1 MSPPLLLRNTCAN
14 YLLSQLHNQAFAST
28 FPMGPYV
35 KLECAVQ
42 EAFLM
47 DSPESGLG
55 CSWAYALLSCMCHQG
70 ANPHCGAFGVCCPSP
85 TQLLGR
91 TLNPGYSVS
100 PLTGTPSSGLG
111 WGRNVY
117 WKGWSVVERALVQE
131 TRALAQSWTL
141 SLNVQL
147 KLQTSLSKISLVAMR
162 VTNNN

>member
-1 MSPPLLLRNTCAN
+1 MSPPLLLRSTCAN

-47 DSPESGLG
+47 DSPESSLG
-55 CSWAYALLSCMCHQG
+55 CTWASALLSCMCHQG

-91 TLNPGYSVS
+91 TLNPVLYESIGRHTQLW
-100 PLTGTPSSGLG
+100 PWLG
-111 WGRNVY
+111 QKRLLE
-117 WKGWSVVERALVQE
+117 SVERGRKSS
-131 TRALAQSWTL
+131 RAGNA
-141 SLNVQL
+141 
-147 KLQTSLSKISLVAMR
+147 SLSPVLDPLVKCIAQAS
-162 VTNNN
+162 NLIN